1 VRWRIGSVLAW
12 VAMVGIASGCGRK
25 EPVPEKVAVQAAG
38 LPEARKAAPGEAPST
53 GMPRGEAPDDE
64 VHRGAAMQGQM
75 PPGHPPVARGEG
87 MPAHGTVGDPGEV
100 DGAEV
105 PLRKTGLGSAAELQ
119 KALAQVQGD
128 EAKRRFEEAFRWT
141 FSVDKGLRQVEKARA
156 AFQDLLRAQ
165 PDLAP
170 AWRGLAYVALQSNFD
185 LPGAVAA
192 YQKALELKPDYPE
205 VHYAL
210 AFLYAGSD
218 QEKGREHLKK
228 ALELGIQDEQGL
240 RQVYGLP

>member
-1 VRWRIGSVLAW
+1 MTYRFGLALLAGVLWIGL
-12 VAMVGIASGCGRK
+12 GCGRK
-25 EPVPEKVAVQAAG
+25 EAAPEKVPVQSAG
-38 LPEARKAAPGEAPST
+38 LPEARKKAPGEAPA
-53 GMPRGEAPDDE
+53 PARGTAPDDE
-64 VHRGAAMQGQM
+64 VHRGAMAGQM
-75 PPGHPPVARGEG
+75 PPGHPPVAGGEAT
-87 MPAHGTVGDPGEV
+87 PAHGAVGDPAEI

-105 PLRKTGLGSAAELQ
+105 PLRKTGLGSRAELE

-156 AFQDLLRAQ
+156 TFQDLLRAQ

-192 YQKALELKPDYPE
+192 YQKALELKPDYAE

-218 QEKGREHLKK
+218 QDKGRDHLKK